1 MIRTHL
7 YKIKLEKRLRERKNT
22 LILQAFK
29 AYPYMHR
36 IFVPIYHFFSQHKAL
51 MYAVMGISA
60 VVFLFFG
67 LRLHFEEDISK
78 LLPESSVESQLAF
91 SSIALKDK
99 IYLQVTSADEPQPPE
114 VLGERM
120 DEFVELLFEKDANKH
135 LVSNVLYKLEPETA
149 LNALDFVLEHIP
161 SFIDTSAYHAFE
173 QAMTPEAVEEQM
185 WVNYNLMMEDET
197 GDLTQAIAY
206 DPFNLREAVLGDL
219 LDGATAGY
227 NILDGHFFCPDST
240 VTLAFLAPSF
250 MALDSKAA
258 TDFSRMLRRT
268 QKEFE
273 EAHPDVKVHAHG
285 DPIGNVS
292 NAGRIRADLVVTV
305 GISLVLILI
314 LIGLCF
320 KSFSFMWKLLLP
332 IFYGTAFSL
341 ACIYWLKGEM
351 SLMALGLGAIVL
363 GVAISYCLHVLIHHF
378 FVGDPEKLLTDEST
392 PVFLGCITTVG
403 AFCSL
408 LFTESDLLR
417 DFGLFASFAL
427 IGSTLFA
434 LIFLPHFL
442 PRRNADADSA
452 TFRRLSRL
460 NNLPFDKKPWFLALM
475 VAILI
480 IGIIFAPK
488 VKFDSDLRNLDYNS
502 PSEIEAESLYNEKN
516 NDGFFHLY
524 FATVSTDIDE
534 AIEADKSLM
543 VLLDSLSDCGA
554 VHDYSDVIPKL
565 FVTQADQE
573 QRIAAWNNF
582 WSQKRKKEAINLI
595 DKGAEKF
602 GLDPM
607 MFYEFKDLLDA
618 DYEPASLIES
628 GVIPDNLLGNFIE
641 CNANNQYMVFT
652 DVSMDFNEKDIAT
665 DALVTNPK
673 TFVLEPFYY
682 CKSMVDVIHDDFNIA
697 VWISSIF
704 VFIILLVSFRNILTA
719 LLSFIPMVLS
729 WFMVQGYMV
738 LLGLEFNLI
747 NIIISTFIFGV
758 GVDYSIFITEGLL
771 SQART
776 GNRDIL
782 TWHKIAIFFSAAIL
796 VIVVTSL
803 LFAVHPA
810 IRSIGLI
817 TLIGMAST
825 IMISYSLQPFVF
837 WQMMKIP
844 AYKRSVTKTKAHGKN
859 A

>member
-1 MIRTHL
+1 MHKIFLPL
-7 YKIKLEKRLRERKNT
+7 YR
-22 LILQAFK
+22 
-29 AYPYMHR
+29 
-36 IFVPIYHFFSQHKAL
+36 FFNSRKAL
-51 MYAVMGISA
+51 MYSLMLISTA
-60 VVFLFFG
+60 VFLFFG
-67 LRLHFEEDISK
+67 LKLHFEEDISK

-91 SSIALKDK
+91 GSIELKDK
-99 IYLQVTSADEPQPPE
+99 IYIQVTSADEPISTDILAQRTE
-114 VLGERM
+114 
-120 DEFVELLFEKDANKH
+120 EFVELLFEKDSSNH
-135 LVSNVLYKLEPETA
+135 FINNVLYKLEPEVA
-149 LNALDFVLEHIP
+149 INALDFVLEHIP
-161 SFIDTSAYHAFE
+161 SFIDTSAYATFE
-173 QAMTPEAVEEQM
+173 KMMEPEAVQEQM

-197 GDLTQAIAY
+197 GEVTQAIAY
-206 DPFNLREAVLGDL
+206 DPLNLRAAVLGDML
-219 LDGATAGY
+219 EGAVGSFNLIDGQ
-227 NILDGHFFCPDST
+227 LFSPDST
-240 VTLAFLAPSF
+240 VALAFLAPAFRS
-250 MALDSKAA
+250 LDSWASTNFSKMLSKA
-258 TDFSRMLRRT
+258 

-273 EAHPDVKVHAHG
+273 AAHPDVKVHAHG
-285 DPIGNVS
+285 DPIGSVS
-292 NAGRIRADLVVTV
+292 NAGRIRADLVLTV
-305 GISLVLILI
+305 GISIVLILI

-320 KSFSFMWKLLLP
+320 RSLSFIWEMLLP
-332 IFYGTAFSL
+332 IIYGAAFSL
-341 ACIYWLKGEM
+341 ACIYWIKGGM

-378 FVGDPEKLLTDEST
+378 FVGDPEKLLQDEST

-417 DFGLFASFAL
+417 DFGLFASFGL
-427 IGSTLFA
+427 LGSTMFA

-442 PRRNADADSA
+442 PKRHVDANDK

-460 NNLPFDKKPWFLALM
+460 NNLPFDKKPWFLALI
-475 VAILI
+475 VVILVV
-480 IGIIFAPK
+480 GIIFSPK

-502 PSEIEAESLYNEKN
+502 PAETEAESLFNAKN

-534 AIEADKSLM
+534 ALEADKLLM
-543 VLLDSLSDCGA
+543 PKLETLKQQGL
-554 VHDYSDVIPKL
+554 VHSYTDMIPKL

-573 QRIAAWNNF
+573 QRIAAWNAY
-582 WSQKRKKEAINLI
+582 WTDERKAEAIRMI
-595 DKGAEKF
+595 DKGAKDF

-618 DYEPASLIES
+618 EYEPASLMES

-641 CNANNQYMVFT
+641 CNADNQYMIFT
-652 DVSMDFNEKDIAT
+652 DVAMRFDEKDIVT
-665 DALVTNPK
+665 DELVTNPK

-682 CKSMVDVIHDDFNIA
+682 CKSMVEVIHDDFNIA
-697 VWISSIF
+697 VWISSLF
-704 VFIILLVSFRNILTA
+704 VLIILLVSFRNIITA
-719 LLSFIPMVLS
+719 LLSFLPMVLS
-729 WFMVQGYMV
+729 WFMVQGYMA

-771 SQART
+771 SEART
-776 GNRDIL
+776 GSRDIL

-796 VIVVTSL
+796 VIVVASL

-825 IMISYSLQPFVF
+825 IMISYCLQPFAF
-837 WQMMKIP
+837 RQLMKWSW
-844 AYKRSVTKTKAHGKN
+844 YRKSVIKKQNDAEN
-859 A
+859 Q